1 MERKMNKP
9 NLINIDRIKK
19 KIRNLNKPNMT
30 LTAAELKAVDADID
44 QLMQYTIELQTKV
57 IDLQNSK
64 QNVSQIEIGGGDFF
78 GK

>member
-1 MERKMNKP
+1 MNKP